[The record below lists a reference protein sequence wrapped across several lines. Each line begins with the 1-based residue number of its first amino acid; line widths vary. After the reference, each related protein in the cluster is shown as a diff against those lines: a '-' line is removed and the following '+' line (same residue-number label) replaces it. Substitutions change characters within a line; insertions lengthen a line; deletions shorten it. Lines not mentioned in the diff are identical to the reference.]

1 VFPIGVGMNPKI
13 YKDVPKMMNGISPIP
28 EDWIANL
35 ELKDLITTVEQN
47 ISEKNIQTQNE
58 KENRG

>member
-1 VFPIGVGMNPKI
+1 MNPKI
-13 YKDVPKMMNGISPIP
+13 YRDVPKIMNGMGPTP
-28 EDWIANL
+28 ENWIANL

-47 ISEKNIQTQNE
+47 ISEKNIQTQND